1 MGRHDCFVN
10 EIVGGNEDVK
20 YKIRDETVIDNVDYG
35 KLFEVHFSSM
45 NDLLIVCAICSSL
58 KVYYVGM
65 NYMCFPMK
73 A

>member
-35 KLFEVHFSSM
+35 KLFEVHFSR
-45 NDLLIVCAICSSL
+45 
-58 KVYYVGM
+58 YE
-65 NYMCFPMK
+65 
-73 A
+73 